1 MTKKVMRL
9 LVPAKQLRPQ
19 FGAKS
24 LSASIFHFAG
34 SPLGAVQALQ
44 NSSALQQI
52 PINFI
57 KYLREN
63 MRNLDSFAFTA
74 ID

>member
-44 NSSALQQI
+44 NSSAATI
-52 PINFI
+52 SNEFHNII
-57 KYLREN
+57 KYLKEIHG
-63 MRNLDSFAFTA
+63 NLD
-74 ID
+74 